1 MITAHGKNQIE
12 KARHTHPVRKP
23 PASRYGNNRHIV
35 YSPTLR
41 RRLILGSDLEFD
53 QWVLL
58 EAARKKFF
66 CEQPLRVQVRLPQGV
81 VTTVFDFWTHWQDG
95 SEEYRE
101 VKYSKDLEQGS
112 RASRQIEAQQNFC
125 ELHGFIHVVATE
137 KIIRSNPLYLENWKT
152 ILHNL
157 AMVAAIDLASISKQV
172 VEFLRASQRSTIAAI
187 LTAFSVYDRVLVQAA
202 IYSLIHQHALSA
214 ALDSQILS
222 PSLCVEVNV

>member
-1 MITAHGKNQIE
+1 MITSHGKNQIN

-35 YSPTLR
+35 YSPTLQ

-66 CEQPLRVQVRLPQGV
+66 CEQPLRVQVRLAQGL
-81 VTTVFDFWTHWQDG
+81 VTTVFDFWIHWQDG

-101 VKYSKDLEQGS
+101 VKYSKDLEKGS
-112 RASRQIEAQQNFC
+112 RACRQIEAQQKFC
-125 ELHGFIHVVATE
+125 ELQGFKHVVATE
-137 KIIRSNPLYLENWKT
+137 KNIRANSLYLENWKT
-152 ILHNL
+152 ILHDL
-157 AMVAAIDLASISKQV
+157 AMVAAIDLASLSKQV
-172 VEFLRASQRSTIAAI
+172 VEFLHTSQRSTIATIFA
-187 LTAFSVYDRVLVQAA
+187 AFTVYDRVLVQAA
-202 IYSLIHQHALSA
+202 VYSLIHQHILSA